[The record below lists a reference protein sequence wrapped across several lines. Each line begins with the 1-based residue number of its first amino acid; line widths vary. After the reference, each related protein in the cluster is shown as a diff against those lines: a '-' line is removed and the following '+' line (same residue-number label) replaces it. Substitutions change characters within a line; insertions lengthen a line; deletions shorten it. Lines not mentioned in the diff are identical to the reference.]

1 MMKIQFA
8 SDLHLEKSANVTWIQ
23 SHPRIMANHLGYIAY
38 YEQYNGFRNN
48 KYFEL

>member
-1 MMKIQFA
+1 MKIQFA

-23 SHPRIMANHLGYIAY
+23 SHRRIMANQLGYVAHG
-38 YEQYNGFRNN
+38 EQNDGFRNN